1 MRRQSTLTQMV
12 FGRIYDVITGKDGT
26 IRGTKLF
33 VGKTKKTVERL
44 INKL

>member
-1 MRRQSTLTQMV
+1 MV

-26 IRGTKLF
+26 IRGAKLF